1 MSVHSTTKDPF
12 CQRRRAE
19 KNLFS
24 TRFHVVIIMRPK
36 ARDLRESP
44 ETITR
49 RLPSPGGEQSV
60 GSGAAGPSLGERVGG
75 QDRQPSE
82 TAADRR
88 SGTGSPPRDS
98 GRRSGS
104 DRHCSPDDAKGGSR
118 SRREKRR
125 GRHPQSQIRHSG
137 CQTGVAHE
145 DPARPPSG
153 EPRSPGN
160 ELFRHQ
166 AGPSEPIRDRNGFRW
181 LVFQKRAERMEE
193 RRRKQEQK
201 RGAQVRVNSGSR
213 VLKRVPRR
221 SEAVFQGLLSPIS
234 PTFSLL
240 ATAAGRAGAGVTT
253 PQLQEILV
261 KDFRLPIV
269 DREPVSKD

>member
-1 MSVHSTTKDPF
+1 
-12 CQRRRAE
+12 
-19 KNLFS
+19 
-24 TRFHVVIIMRPK
+24 
-36 ARDLRESP
+36 
-44 ETITR
+44 
-49 RLPSPGGEQSV
+49 
-60 GSGAAGPSLGERVGG
+60 
-75 QDRQPSE
+75 
-82 TAADRR
+82 
-88 SGTGSPPRDS
+88 
-98 GRRSGS
+98 
-104 DRHCSPDDAKGGSR
+104 
-118 SRREKRR
+118 
-125 GRHPQSQIRHSG
+125 
-137 CQTGVAHE
+137 
-145 DPARPPSG
+145 
-153 EPRSPGN
+153 
-160 ELFRHQ
+160 
-166 AGPSEPIRDRNGFRW
+166 
-181 LVFQKRAERMEE
+181 MEE